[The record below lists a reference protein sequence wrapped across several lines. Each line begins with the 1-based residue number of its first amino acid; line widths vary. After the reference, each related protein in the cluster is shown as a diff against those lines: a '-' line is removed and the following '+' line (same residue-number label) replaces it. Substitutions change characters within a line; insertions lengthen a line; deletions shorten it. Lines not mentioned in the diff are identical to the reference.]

1 MEHDFSMPFQVDK
14 LGPNPKKLHITPSDE
29 DLKALAMRFELQSL
43 DELSGQ
49 VMLQRLSGKRIE
61 CKFEVKATFTQQCVV
76 TFKPISTTLELGF
89 TRLYDESLKADHI
102 EKEVE
107 IDMEATEELDP
118 IIEGVIDLG
127 AAVSEE
133 LGLEIDPFPRAEGTD
148 YTEIGI
154 GPDITEEEVQEN
166 NPFSV
171 LAKLKK

>member
-1 MEHDFSMPFQVDK
+1 MEQDFTMPFQVDK
-14 LGPNPKKLHITPSDE
+14 LGPNPKRLHITPSE
-29 DLKALAMRFELQSL
+29 EELQALAARFDLQSL
-43 DELSGQ
+43 DELTGQ
-49 VMLQRLSGKRIE
+49 VMLERLSGKKIE
-61 CKFEVKATFTQQCVV
+61 CKFDITAKFTQQCVV
-76 TFKPISTTLELGF
+76 TFKPVSTTLDLTF
-89 TRLYDESLKADHI
+89 SRLYDESLKVEKS

-107 IDMEATEELDP
+107 IDIEATEELDP